1 MCSTNIVLEVCVCVH
16 DIWIGIG
23 RFSIPTCT
31 DETAVT
37 VLMREGQAKLIMLR
51 KANCSDL
58 ILYGWMD
65 VHDPCLL
72 LVYAAIFSNIIDQC
86 TVSGTEQVIDGCY
99 CTLFGSTR
107 SKQ

>member
-31 DETAVT
+31 DETTVT

-72 LVYAAIFSNIIDQC
+72 LVYAAIFSNIIDQ
-86 TVSGTEQVIDGCY
+86 VPMY
-99 CTLFGSTR
+99 
-107 SKQ
+107 SKWHRAGNRWMLLYTIWLN